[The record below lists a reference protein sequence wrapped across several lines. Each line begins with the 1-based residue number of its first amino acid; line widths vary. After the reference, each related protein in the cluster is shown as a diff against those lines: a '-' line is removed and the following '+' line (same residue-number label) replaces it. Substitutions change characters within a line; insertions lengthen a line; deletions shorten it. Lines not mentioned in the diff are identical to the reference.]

1 MLSSLMKKPNMMP
14 RGVKVSISITMPS
27 YTGVGRRMA
36 LSNRSI
42 RQWSDG
48 LSRGEVREARK
59 YLRGAAAYCR
69 TVMRRGFKKG
79 SVKKKPSRFSG
90 RNAQRGVTST
100 MRTRSKPPKA
110 PHYHTKGRQWGI
122 RTIVFTKLDPDT
134 YAIGPK
140 QFKSKG
146 SKNSRFNIP
155 EMLEFGGTGKV
166 KTLSTDRTA
175 EVQSVWSRIT
185 GNGGKYPTQWSSA
198 RYVARPYASITVKP
212 TLKKFNRI
220 YGR

>member
-1 MLSSLMKKPNMMP
+1 MALKATIKISMP
-14 RGVKVSISITMPS
+14 VK
-27 YTGVGRRMA
+27 TGIGRRVSM
-36 LSNRSI
+36 SRRSVK
-42 RQWSDG
+42 QWSNNI
-48 LSRGEVREARK
+48 SKEQMREARK

-79 SVKKKPSRFSG
+79 STVKKPSKFNRKG
-90 RNAQRGVTST
+90 AGKTVRST
-100 MRTRSKPPKA
+100 YRTRSKPPKA
-110 PHYHTKGRQWGI
+110 PHYHTSGRQWGI
-122 RTIVFTKLDPDT
+122 RTIVFTRLDPDT

-175 EVQSVWSRIT
+175 EVQSVWSKIT

>member
-1 MLSSLMKKPNMMP
+1 MP
-14 RGVKVSISITMPS
+14 SRLRGGLNVRINISMPSRMGAGKKVS
-27 YTGVGRRMA
+27 
-36 LSNRSI
+36 LSNRAI
-42 RQWSDG
+42 KQWTNDI
-48 LSRGEVREARK
+48 SRSEMREARK

-79 SVKKKPSRFSG
+79 STKKKPSKFKGKGG
-90 RNAQRGVTST
+90 RQAMRGQY
-100 MRTRSKPPKA
+100 RTRSKPPKA
-110 PHYHTKGRQWGI
+110 PHYHTSGKQWGI
-122 RTIVFTKLDPDT
+122 RTIVFTKLNPDT

-155 EMLEFGGTGKV
+155 EMLEFGGSGKV
-166 KTLSTDRTA
+166 KTLSNDRTK
-175 EVQSVWSRIT
+175 EVQGVWSKIT

>member
-1 MLSSLMKKPNMMP
+1 MPSNFTKPPRMP
-14 RGVKVSISITMPS
+14 SGVKVSMTITMPTFS
-27 YTGVGRRMA
+27 GVGRKMVMSR
-36 LSNRSI
+36 SSI

-48 LSRGEVREARK
+48 LSKGQIREARK

-79 SVKKKPSRFSG
+79 STLKKPSKFNHKGANKTVR
-90 RNAQRGVTST
+90 ST
-100 MRTRSKPPKA
+100 YRTRSKPPKA

-122 RTIVFTKLDPDT
+122 RTIVFTRLDPDT

-155 EMLEFGGTGKV
+155 EMLEFGGTGKI

-175 EVQSVWSRIT
+175 QVQSVWSKIT